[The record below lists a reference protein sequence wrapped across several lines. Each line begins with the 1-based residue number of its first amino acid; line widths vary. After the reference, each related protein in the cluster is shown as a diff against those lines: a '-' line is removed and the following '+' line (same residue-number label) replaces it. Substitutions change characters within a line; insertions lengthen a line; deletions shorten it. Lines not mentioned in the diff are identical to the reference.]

1 MTKLLIIILT
11 ILLFLILY
19 LSYLLYMR
27 YKHDTI
33 SKDFIPITNKINNIS
48 EIKNPV
54 INQKG
59 NILITLKHEDKFYKL
74 ELKLFDKKLPI
85 TCNNFRH
92 IAFEGLRGKTY
103 KNTKIYNIVAN
114 SYIEGGDILQNNGS
128 GEISLYGKQFND
140 EAFIFNHDSPGLLS
154 MVNKEPDTNNSKF
167 IITTKCCPE
176 LDGKQVVFGRVVSG
190 MYHLFNL
197 ENINIDDGCIPIND
211 LIITDIELVN

>member
-92 IAFEGLRGKTY
+92 IAFK
-103 KNTKIYNIVAN
+103 
-114 SYIEGGDILQNNGS
+114 
-128 GEISLYGKQFND
+128 
-140 EAFIFNHDSPGLLS
+140 
-154 MVNKEPDTNNSKF
+154 
-167 IITTKCCPE
+167 
-176 LDGKQVVFGRVVSG
+176 
-190 MYHLFNL
+190 
-197 ENINIDDGCIPIND
+197 
-211 LIITDIELVN
+211 